1 MIIQSIQNRKYKQ
14 EIFNTTPEEFK
25 LLFDQIQQEHYEEL
39 YEVEA
44 DGTDSLQDAL
54 KKGLEL
60 LLINSDENLAYC
72 RFLWMTLILILA
84 VEPTLEYYDPNNL
97 LPKQVINFISSVLIN
112 NINNKI
118 NTKMIDN
125 YVIDN
130 LITEIFKSHKSYL
143 QHKEANFQEI
153 NEALDVFYN
162 AIKVIKY
169 DQSVEAILE
178 ILEDCLEGEAIFPVS
193 QGRRELFDWWLLD
206 VVPASYKLS
215 LPEIFYVVEGVKN
228 KEEIRLRQTR
238 LLKKISKKIRSS
250 LQDVMLEAKKYKNYS
265 FPTPSKIRIT
275 SSKNSGTIQYKS
287 TINQLAYS

>member
-14 EIFNTTPEEFK
+14 KILNTIPEEFQ
-25 LLFDQIQQEHYEEL
+25 LLFEQIKQEHYEEL
-39 YEVEA
+39 YEPEA

-60 LLINSDENLAYC
+60 ILHSNEKLAYC
-72 RFLWMTLILILA
+72 RSLWMTLILILS

-97 LPKQVINFISSVLIN
+97 LPKQVINFISSVLIK

-125 YVIDN
+125 YVLDE
-130 LITEIFKSHKSYL
+130 LITEIFKSHESYF

-162 AIKVIKY
+162 AIKVIKH

-178 ILEDCLEGEAIFPVS
+178 ILYDCLEGYAIFPGS
-193 QGRRELFDWWLLD
+193 YGRRELFDWWLLD
-206 VVPASYKLS
+206 VVPASYNL
-215 LPEIFYVVEGVKN
+215 LPPKSFYVVEGVKN

-238 LLKKISKKIRSS
+238 LVNKISKEIRSA
-250 LQDVMLEAKKYKNYS
+250 LQELESKKHNNYI
-265 FPTPSKIRIT
+265 FPTPGKL
-275 SSKNSGTIQYKS
+275 SSRSFKNSGKIEYQSK
-287 TINQLAYS
+287 IPQPAYS